1 MTITCTW
8 RTKHYSDKHIYY
20 SDFLTNVFG
29 TNANY
34 SILQPLSI
42 SIFVHN
48 NMKIEFSLIHFC
60 NSINFLAVK
69 DFQNTTKKIIKHFME
84 LFNLKLDKVNFNL
97 NKNNQYEA
105 EYILVPDYFDDF
117 MTLAKIVGI
126 TT

>member
-1 MTITCTW
+1 MTSTHTW
-8 RTKHYSDKHIYY
+8 YTKHYSDKHIYY

-48 NMKIEFSLIHFC
+48 NMKIEFSLTHFC

-105 EYILVPDYFDDF
+105 EYILVSDNFDDF

-126 TT
+126 KT